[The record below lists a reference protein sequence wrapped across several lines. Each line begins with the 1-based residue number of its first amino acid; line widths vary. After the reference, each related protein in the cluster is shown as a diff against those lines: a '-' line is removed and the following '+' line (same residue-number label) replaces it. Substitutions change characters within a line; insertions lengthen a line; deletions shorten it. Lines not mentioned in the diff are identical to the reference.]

1 MLVDKV
7 FLFFF
12 FFARVYVK
20 KHVLYKYKINETL
33 FIWKCLGQQS
43 WGMVLC
49 LPCSFPSPSFLHDFF
64 LQGFIWLEWKPLALQ
79 SLVAPSTSGA
89 WFWVGVNSLCKAQC
103 LISDPIS
110 LSWSVYLMWSQQIKA
125 CVFLFGLSNVWQ
137 RLSNEREMSESFY
150 TWRKRYLLFIL
161 YISNSNFVYALCCVK
176 AVADY
181 EKHIHTAKSSNLNNC
196 EGIWTACCHQLK
208 GQSFWILS
216 FPPKN

>member
-1 MLVDKV
+1 MI
-7 FLFFF
+7 FFF
-12 FFARVYVK
+12 KVLFGWNENPLHCNLWLFPAPQELGFELVWTICAR
-20 KHVLYKYKINETL
+20 
-33 FIWKCLGQQS
+33 
-43 WGMVLC
+43 
-49 LPCSFPSPSFLHDFF
+49 PSASFL
-64 LQGFIWLEWKPLALQ
+64 IR
-79 SLVAPSTSGA
+79 
-89 WFWVGVNSLCKAQC
+89 
-103 LISDPIS
+103 S
-110 LSWSVYLMWSQQIKA
+110 LSWLVYLTWSQQIKA